1 MASIA
6 AAVRRI
12 KSQRAGFISEALVA
26 QACEVAGHVQGR
38 DWRDRR
44 ITPLVLLQVF
54 ALQVLHGN
62 VACRAALR
70 IAAMGVSVHPRPLFI
85 PIPFSSL
92 ETIRQPT
99 GRRATCAYHRAVTS
113 LRSEQADADEL
124 LDMLRGHWG
133 IEHRLFPIRD
143 VTFGEDACRV
153 RTGQAPRILAM
164 LRNLAVSLLHQARCP
179 NHAAALRRH
188 AAHPQEAL
196 RLLQEYG

>member
-1 MASIA
+1 MILPRLTPAMLRWHQGQVPQGDANLRCTEQRYKGHGRIERRRLIA
-6 AAVRRI
+6 LSVDPV
-12 KSQRAGFISEALVA
+12 ALA
-26 QACEVAGHVQGR
+26 WPGAR
-38 DWRDRR
+38 
-44 ITPLVLLQVF
+44 QVM
-54 ALQVLHGN
+54 L
-62 VACRAALR
+62 
-70 IAAMGVSVHPRPLFI
+70 
-85 PIPFSSL
+85 L

-188 AAHPQEAL
+188 AAHPDQAL
-196 RLLQEYG
+196 ALINAPPR